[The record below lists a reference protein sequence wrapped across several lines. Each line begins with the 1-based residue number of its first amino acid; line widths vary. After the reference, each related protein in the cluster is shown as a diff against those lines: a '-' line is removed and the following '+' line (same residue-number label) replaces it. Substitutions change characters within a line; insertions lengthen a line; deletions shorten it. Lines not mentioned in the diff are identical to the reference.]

1 MLLSIQHEDQE
12 QRYMFEDEEFDTTD
26 GTLEYPKANRDYART
41 QRLHLNNQ
49 SLIDCLTVTLILICV

>member
-49 SLIDCLTVTLILICV
+49 SLID